1 MTSLVLQNPN
11 DFTLVLRV
19 QNTNINGKQKAP
31 FGLRMIRGI
40 GRRFATLALKIAQ
53 VDTNKRSGEITPKEI
68 NTVQDILARPQDY
81 NIPQWFLNRQRD
93 PKTGQNSQMISNML
107 DTIKREDLE
116 RLRKAKNH
124 RGLRHFWG
132 IKVRGQRTKS
142 TGRCGKTLG
151 VTKKKK

>member
-11 DFTLVLRV
+11 EFKHILRV

-31 FGLRMIRGI
+31 FGFRQIRGL
-40 GRRFATLALKIAQ
+40 GRRFSILALKIAQ
-53 VDTNKRSGEITPKEI
+53 VNLNLRAGEITDDQI
-68 NTVQDILARPQDY
+68 NKISDIIARPVEY
-81 NIPQWFLNRQRD
+81 NVPKWFLNRRND
-93 PKTGQNSQMISNML
+93 PKDGQYTQLIANQL
-107 DTIKREDLE
+107 DTILREDLE
-116 RLRKAKNH
+116 RMRKSKDH

-151 VTKKKK
+151 VARKK